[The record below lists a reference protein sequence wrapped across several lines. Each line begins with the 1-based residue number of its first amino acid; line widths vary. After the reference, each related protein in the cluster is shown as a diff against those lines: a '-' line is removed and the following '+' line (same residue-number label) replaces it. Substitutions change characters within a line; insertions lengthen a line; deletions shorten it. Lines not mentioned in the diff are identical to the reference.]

1 MTLVNSGE
9 KITRDTDRSNIEAP
23 LNQSFHL
30 PGSYYSSA
38 EVYAL
43 EKDKIFMRDWLCV
56 GRNEEVENAGDY
68 MAFHVLDEPV
78 IVARDENGDLNA
90 FCNTCRHRGVE
101 VAQGQ
106 GNVKEFSCPY
116 HGWLYDLSGKLI
128 GSPYMKEHTVFS
140 PTDCRLKPLGLDQWA
155 GWIFVTFNPDPPP
168 LREFVSEYE
177 REFSFLRMQ
186 DCRIATKFDVEL
198 DCNWKLVVE
207 NLQDIYHVRVLH
219 IDTFGAHID
228 TENAPFNVKEE
239 RAGFSSFYDAAPD
252 TPTGKTLVG
261 KMPWLE
267 DKPMSLGYTGFL
279 WPSFH
284 IFGCVDETHPMVVW
298 PLSPTRT
305 KIVVYHLFPKQH
317 FEQPGFME
325 KAVIYR
331 DFLAKVLEEDRT
343 MVASLQRAMRTNAF
357 EPGPMSRME
366 INLHNLI
373 NYTAQRIY
381 GPEVSASE

>member
-1 MTLVNSGE
+1 MA
-9 KITRDTDRSNIEAP
+9 ITHHMETMAP
-23 LNQSFHL
+23 LDQSFHL
-30 PGSYYSSA
+30 PGEHYSSP

-43 EKDKIFMRDWLCV
+43 EKANIFMKDWLCV
-56 GRNEEVENAGDY
+56 GRVEEVENPGDY
-68 MAFHVLDEPV
+68 MTLHILDEPV
-78 IVARDENGDLNA
+78 IVARDKDGTLNA
-90 FCNTCRHRGVE
+90 FCNSCRHRGVE
-101 VAQGQ
+101 VAQGK
-106 GNVKEFSCPY
+106 GNLEEFSCPY

-128 GSPYMKEHTVFS
+128 GAPYMKEHTAFD
-140 PTDCRLKPLGLDQWA
+140 PATCRLKPVGLNLWA
-155 GWIFVTFNPDPPP
+155 GWIFVTLNPAVPP

-177 REFSFLRMQ
+177 REFSFLSMQ

-228 TENAPFNVKEE
+228 TEDAPFNVKEE
-239 RAGFSSFYDAAPD
+239 RGGFSSFYDAAPD

-317 FEQPGFME
+317 FEQPDFME

-331 DFLAKVLEEDRT
+331 DFLVKVLEEDRT
-343 MVASLQRAMRTNAF
+343 MVASLQRAMNTNAF
-357 EPGPMSRME
+357 EPGPMSHME

-381 GPEVSASE
+381 GRELSATES